1 MGGGQDNRSATNAIV
16 RAARV
21 IGLGLLFFG
30 MTAYACHADAPP
42 PAVIDH
48 VSNVDSAGNPVAG
61 NPNDVPV
68 ELNGKF
74 AIVLTAIDPAAKIV
88 ADNAVLLL
96 NGRPITGLKDTQYL
110 VDKKALIFHLVRN
123 SDNADDWTP
132 LLGSPSLT
140 PRSVAVGLWLEKPSV
155 GAAPP
160 HTIANTDGSQPAIK
174 LVLISTIWAVAAVVA
189 ILLVLV
195 AVWAAAANT
204 NILKDSLLPQL
215 APKEQPFSLGRSQM
229 AFWFTLIFGAFVALY
244 VLLWDYNTL
253 TTQALVLMGLSGAT
267 TIFAVAIDAAKD
279 TPIGAANETLRAIGI
294 NTYRDVVQLDQEISV
309 RQIALKNTPA
319 TDTAAIL
326 KLQTEITDRL
336 NKKRAWHEITRPFVS
351 AGWYRDLTT
360 DINGPAL
367 HRLQMFVW
375 TLAIGVLFVID
386 VYRNLAL
393 PQFSTT
399 LLTLMGITNAGYLGF
414 KYPEQQN

>member
-1 MGGGQDNRSATNAIV
+1 MSGGQDHRSARNAIV
-16 RAARV
+16 RAGFV
-21 IGLGLLFFG
+21 IGLGLFVFG
-30 MTAYACHADAPP
+30 LAADICRADAAPIL
-42 PAVIDH
+42 IDH
-48 VSNVDSAGNPVAG
+48 VSGVDSAGTLVAG
-61 NPNDVPV
+61 NPNDVRI
-68 ELNGKF
+68 ELNGRL
-74 AIVLTAIDPAAKIV
+74 AVVLAADPATKIETDKV
-88 ADNAVLLL
+88 VLLL

-110 VDKKALIFHLVRN
+110 SNEKALIFHLARN
-123 SDNADDWTP
+123 GDNADDWTP
-132 LLGSPSLT
+132 VLASPSLT
-140 PRSVAVGLWLEKPSV
+140 PRSVAVGLWLEKPEV
-155 GAAPP
+155 GTAPP
-160 HTIANTDGSQPAIK
+160 PTIAKADGSQPTIK
-174 LVLISTIWAVAAVVA
+174 LILIPTIWAVAAAVA

-195 AVWAAAANT
+195 AVWAAAART

-294 NTYRDVVQLDQEISV
+294 NTYRDVVQLELEISV

-336 NKKRAWHEITRPFVS
+336 NKKRAWYEITRPFVS

-375 TLAIGVLFVID
+375 TLAIGVLFVVD

-399 LLTLMGITNAGYLGF
+399 LLALMGITNAGYLGF